1 MQAFSS
7 CFYGSQLWDLSNNI
21 IERLCTYWRKSTRK
35 AFNIPQRTIPAADLS
50 MRFVK
55 LFLKGLD
62 SDSDTFC
69 FLMRQSNA
77 NRYSTI
83 GKNVKNMMYTYHI
96 PTPTM
101 FGGNASVVI
110 LI

>member
-1 MQAFSS
+1 MQAFSN
-7 CFYGSQLWDLSNNI
+7 CFYGYQLWDLSNNI
-21 IERLCTYWRKSTRK
+21 IERLCTSWRKSTRK
-35 AFNIPQRTIPAADLS
+35 ALNIPQRTVLAADLS

-77 NRYSTI
+77 NRYSRI
-83 GKNVKNMMYTYHI
+83 GEKRKNYDVYISYTTAYY
-96 PTPTM
+96 
-101 FGGNASVVI
+101 VWR
-110 LI
+110 